1 MQATQGVTAEQLRA
15 VIGPFHERRLE
26 EYRIGFGPRDKEAT
40 WHGVVWPL
48 LGSEDENTDAVGE
61 IETVLRECG
70 MKEITFLDHPFPFE
84 FCDDCGMPLYPNA
97 ESEVVHPELP
107 EQGHDAPS
115 QTLH

>member
-1 MQATQGVTAEQLRA
+1 MGVGVGRRCRSAGFAAAKPIKAKLAPDPVAPGELHQRVP
-15 VIGPFHERRLE
+15 VIC
-26 EYRIGFGPRDKEAT
+26 A
-40 WHGVVWPL
+40 GV
-48 LGSEDENTDAVGE
+48 GAGE